1 MRGRKFRL
9 GLPGKHNLYNAA
21 ACIAFLS
28 EIGVPIEDVA
38 RVLPG
43 FSGIERRFDVHLYD
57 GNYLVIDDYA
67 HNPHKIFNLM
77 MSMNRISGSV
87 CYIFQPHGY
96 GPTRLLREGY
106 IKTFS
111 ENLRERDHLF
121 LLPIYYAGGT
131 AAKDISS
138 TDIVEAIAA
147 SGRAAGM
154 LAEREKIFGMLGKW
168 NCYVILGARDES
180 LSDYAEQIASAL
192 RGRTQ

>member
-1 MRGRKFRL
+1 
-9 GLPGKHNLYNAA
+9 
-21 ACIAFLS
+21 
-28 EIGVPIEDVA
+28 
-38 RVLPG
+38 
-43 FSGIERRFDVHLYD
+43 
-57 GNYLVIDDYA
+57 
-67 HNPHKIFNLM
+67 M

-106 IKTFS
+106 IKSFS